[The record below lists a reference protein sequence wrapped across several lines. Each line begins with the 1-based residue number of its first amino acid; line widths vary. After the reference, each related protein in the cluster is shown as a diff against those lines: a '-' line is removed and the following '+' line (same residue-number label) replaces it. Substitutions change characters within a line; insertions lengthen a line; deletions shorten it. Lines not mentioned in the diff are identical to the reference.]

1 MLHRPVES
9 AAKAAVSTPWP
20 EMSPSD
26 AIADTR
32 NQVLT
37 VSDRPTAAIQR
48 LPYQYQRTDRR
59 ALELSPEVVSI
70 L

>member
-1 MLHRPVES
+1 MARLG
-9 AAKAAVSTPWP
+9 AANCLLSTPKRTP
-20 EMSPSD
+20 L
-26 AIADTR
+26 